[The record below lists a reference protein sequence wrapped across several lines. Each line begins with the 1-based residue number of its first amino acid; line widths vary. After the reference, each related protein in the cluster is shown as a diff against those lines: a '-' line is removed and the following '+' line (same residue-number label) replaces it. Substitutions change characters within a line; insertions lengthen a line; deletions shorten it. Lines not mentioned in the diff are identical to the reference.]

1 MEKPPE
7 HRVGSPFA
15 AEPLVPE
22 SMRPEPESP
31 GGGVWDQTAA
41 AAATAAL
48 ILLGFAL
55 GCWAYFPAGGLA
67 VTGLG
72 AVVAL
77 LGLSSGRGRLAAAA
91 LALHGVLFFT
101 CYLRVL

>member
-1 MEKPPE
+1 MEKLPE

-15 AEPLVPE
+15 SEPVVPA
-22 SMRPEPESP
+22 PWGPQGESP
-31 GGGVWDQTAA
+31 GGGVWGQTAA
-41 AAATAAL
+41 AAASAAL
-48 ILLGFAL
+48 VLLGFAL

-67 VTGLG
+67 VTALG

-91 LALHGVLFFT
+91 LALHGLLFFS
-101 CYLRVL
+101 CYLQVL

>member
-15 AEPLVPE
+15 SEPLVHD
-22 SMRPEPESP
+22 SFRPQPESP

-41 AAATAAL
+41 AAASAAL
-48 ILLGFAL
+48 ILLG
-55 GCWAYFPAGGLA
+55 LA
-67 VTGLG
+67 VTALG

-91 LALHGVLFFT
+91 LALHGLLFFA
-101 CYLRVL
+101 CYLQVL

>member
-1 MEKPPE
+1 METLPP

-15 AEPLVPE
+15 AEPLACKPL
-22 SMRPEPESP
+22 RPEPESP
-31 GGGVWDQTAA
+31 GGGVWEQTAA

-91 LALHGVLFFT
+91 LALHGLLFFA